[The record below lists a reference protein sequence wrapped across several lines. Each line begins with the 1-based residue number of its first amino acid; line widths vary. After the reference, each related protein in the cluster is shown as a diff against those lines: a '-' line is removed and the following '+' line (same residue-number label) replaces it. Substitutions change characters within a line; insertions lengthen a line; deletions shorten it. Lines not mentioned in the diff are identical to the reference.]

1 MIERKKKRSRCG
13 EWFLVINKEEVED
26 FVETIIL
33 KKWIHYNDFPHLP
46 IFQKAKEK
54 LGISEKRSLSEQ
66 EKKKMLKSILK
77 NEGSL
82 SLICAMEDLVRP
94 TESNDYWIFPTRL
107 AVINKVKRMV

>member
-13 EWFLVINKEEVED
+13 EWFLVLHKEEVED
-26 FVETIIL
+26 FVDNFIQ
-33 KKWIHYNDFPHLP
+33 KKWVHYNDFPDLP
-46 IFQKAKEK
+46 IFEK
-54 LGISEKRSLSEQ
+54 TIEELRLSGKRNLSEQ

-82 SLICAMEDLVRP
+82 SLICAMEDLARP
-94 TESNDYWIFPTRL
+94 TESNHYWIFPTRL